1 MIYFFLIIDQVLNSY
16 HLLIKQSGYLQVRNK
31 YFTLLLL
38 LSFYLPRII
47 QAQHI
52 HTYVDADSLQ
62 VGDVFIYSVVL
73 NGEYNGFSY
82 PAEDAFGDQLE
93 ILSRQRYQREQPGDS
108 LVYELQYFGTDDLT
122 IDPLEFTVQK
132 TESDTTLYTNRV
144 PIFFKT
150 TLEEGD
156 EEFRPLKPIFDF
168 AANYWLAILLSILAI
183 IAGWLF
189 YRWYVARQAREK
201 SEPAPAPE
209 PYNNPLDQLK
219 SNLASLS
226 DPVGLQ
232 TEEDFEKFYVDLGDA
247 IRLYI
252 KRVYEFPAL
261 EMTTREI
268 TQNLQKELASS
279 DLISITKKVLL
290 EADIVK
296 FANFQPS
303 NSQAAEA
310 LNIAEKFTE
319 TASVMDAEKIRY
331 LKYQYEV
338 ENGIITPTEMPE
350 TERDSQL

>member
-1 MIYFFLIIDQVLNSY
+1 M
-16 HLLIKQSGYLQVRNK
+16 
-31 YFTLLLL
+31 
-38 LSFYLPRII
+38 II

-52 HTYVDADSLQ
+52 HSYVDADSLQ
-62 VGDVFIYSVVL
+62 VGDVFTYSIVL
-73 NGEYNGFSY
+73 NGEYEGFSY
-82 PAEDAFGDQLE
+82 PAEDAFGDHLE

-108 LVYELQYFGTDDLT
+108 LVYELQYFGTDDLM
-122 IDPLEFTVQK
+122 IDPLEFTVQNS
-132 TESDTTLYTNRV
+132 ESDTTLYTSRV
-144 PIFFKT
+144 PIFFKS

-168 AANYWLAILLSILAI
+168 AANYWLAILLSLLAL

-189 YRWYVARQAREK
+189 YRWYAAHQAKEK
-201 SEPAPAPE
+201 EEPAPVPE

-219 SNLASLS
+219 SNLVSLS
-226 DPVGLQ
+226 DPMKLQ
-232 TEEDFEKFYVDLGDA
+232 SEKDFENFYVNMGDA

-252 KRVYEFPAL
+252 KQVYEFPAL

-279 DLISITKKVLL
+279 DLVSITKKVLL

-310 LNIAEKFTE
+310 LNIARKFAE
-319 TASVMDAEKIRY
+319 TATVMDAEKIRY

-338 ENGIITPTEMPE
+338 ENGIIKPTDMPE
-350 TERDSQL
+350 TERNGQL

>member
-1 MIYFFLIIDQVLNSY
+1 MSFL
-16 HLLIKQSGYLQVRNK
+16 
-31 YFTLLLL
+31 
-38 LSFYLPRII
+38 PMII

-62 VGDVFIYSVVL
+62 VGDVFTYSIVL
-73 NGEYNGFSY
+73 NGEYEGFSY
-82 PAEDAFGDQLE
+82 PAEDAFGDHLE

-108 LVYELQYFGTDDLT
+108 LVYELQYFGTDDLM
-122 IDPLEFTVQK
+122 IDPLEFTVQNS
-132 TESDTTLYTNRV
+132 ESDTTLYTSRV

-156 EEFRPLKPIFDF
+156 DEFRPLKPIFDF
-168 AANYWLAILLSILAI
+168 AANYWLAILLSLLALL
-183 IAGWLF
+183 AGWLF
-189 YRWYVARQAREK
+189 YRWYAAQPTKEEAV
-201 SEPAPAPE
+201 PAPDPE

-226 DPVGLQ
+226 DPMKLQ
-232 TEEDFEKFYVDLGDA
+232 GEKDFENFYVKMGDA

-279 DLISITKKVLL
+279 ELVSITKKVLL

-310 LNIAEKFTE
+310 LNIAQKFTE
-319 TASVMDAEKIRY
+319 TATVMDAEKIRY
-331 LKYQYEV
+331 LKYQYEI
-338 ENGIITPTEMPE
+338 ENGIIKPTDMPE
-350 TERDSQL
+350 TERNGQL